1 MMMIDPGHPEGYL
14 DETKRLY
21 GVLDIRLDGRD
32 WLAGPGRGTYS
43 IADMN
48 AYPWYVQLYLLR
60 VASRTHDASM
70 PLSLTWCEYMHLQG
84 QRPRVHRRR
93 EHGRVAA
100 RQGERRCIA
109 KQATL
114 DVLLLLF
121 ADRAR
126 V

>member
-1 MMMIDPGHPEGYL
+1 M
-14 DETKRLY
+14 RLT
-21 GVLDIRLDGRD
+21 GRD
-32 WLAGPGRGTYS
+32 WLAGAGRGMYS

-70 PLSLTWCEYMHLQG
+70 PLSLTWRAHMHLQG
-84 QRPRVHRRR
+84 QRQRVHRHR

-100 RQGERRCIA
+100 RQGERRRCIA

-114 DVLLLLF
+114 DVLLSLF